1 MPGSC
6 AGQQPPGLCPGKAWK
21 LGPEHALHCVGFQG
35 WVRSRDGP
43 HWEDVACPSSQPRP
57 ASEGWNLW
65 AGTLVRACSWNV
77 RAPSGVMIALAC
89 WDVGLLVLKL
99 TVLGK
104 LGWLVFLG
112 PVLSGHCFPGE
123 GARAGLGSWRVWKG
137 NVLPQPAPSGPGL
150 QPSLLQGGACDLILN
165 VLELSLQGAQGLKFC
180 RGSFRRNY

>member
-1 MPGSC
+1 MPYI
-6 AGQQPPGLCPGKAWK
+6 
-21 LGPEHALHCVGFQG
+21 V
-35 WVRSRDGP
+35 WVSRDGSEAVMAHTGRTWP
-43 HWEDVACPSSQPRP
+43 VPAANLDQPRR
-57 ASEGWNLW
+57 
-65 AGTLVRACSWNV
+65 AGTSGLEPLVRACSWNV

>member
-89 WDVGLLVLKL
+89 LGCGTFSAETDSPGQIGMVGLSRTSVVWPLFPWRGSTCRIGELESL
-99 TVLGK
+99 EGK
-104 LGWLVFLG
+104 CSS
-112 PVLSGHCFPGE
+112 P
-123 GARAGLGSWRVWKG
+123 AG
-137 NVLPQPAPSGPGL
+137 PSGPGL